1 MVTLSRASLGT
12 GRLQFLNEPS
22 PIEVRGHPP
31 QAEEVRERSSD
42 DPASDAGL
50 LTPDS
55 VLWQQRWRRVMEV
68 LERWRI
74 DDEWWRSRPVSRL
87 YYAVLLE
94 GGKRL
99 EIYHDLVDGRWYAQ
113 R

>member
-12 GRLQFLNEPS
+12 GRLQFLNEPG
-22 PIEVRGHPP
+22 PVEVRGQRSGIRGSTLNP
-31 QAEEVRERSSD
+31 SSD
-42 DPASDAGL
+42 
-50 LTPDS
+50 PDS
-55 VLWQQRWRRVMEV
+55 VLWQRRWCQVVEV

>member
-12 GRLQFLNEPS
+12 GRLQFLNEPGR
-22 PIEVRGHPP
+22 IEVRG
-31 QAEEVRERSSD
+31 QGSEVKESCL
-42 DPASDAGL
+42 DAGL
-50 LTPDS
+50 SMPDA
-55 VLWQQRWRRVMEV
+55 VLWQRRWCRIVEV

-74 DDEWWRSRPVSRL
+74 DDEWWRNRPVSRL

-99 EIYHDLVDGRWYAQ
+99 EIYRDLVDDRWYAQ

>member
-12 GRLQFLNEPS
+12 GRLQFLNEPIL
-22 PIEVRGHPP
+22 IEVRG
-31 QAEEVRERSSD
+31 QRSEVREDSS
-42 DPASDAGL
+42 ASDF
-50 LTPDS
+50 PDAELS
-55 VLWQQRWRRVMEV
+55 NLDFVLWQRRWRRVVEV

-74 DDEWWRSRPVSRL
+74 DDEWWRNRPVSRL

-94 GGKRL
+94 SGQRL
-99 EIYHDLVDGRWYAQ
+99 EIYRDLVDGRWYAQ

>member
-12 GRLQFLNEPS
+12 GRLQFLNEPGL
-22 PIEVRGHPP
+22 IEVRCQGS
-31 QAEEVRERSSD
+31 EVTGSSSD
-42 DPASDAGL
+42 KPSSEAGL
-50 LTPDS
+50 SEHDL
-55 VLWQQRWRRVMEV
+55 VLWQHRWRRVVEV

-74 DDEWWRSRPVSRL
+74 DDEWWRNRPVSRL

-99 EIYHDLVDGRWYAQ
+99 EIYHDLVDRRWYAQ